1 MTRPITNLKNYEEML
16 RKIKYNYD
24 LKLSKL
30 GIYGKILKSIDKE
43 HEKMIKKADLLY
55 KKRDIIVNL
64 IFEEKGK
71 FNQKVG

>member
-43 HEKMIKKADLLY
+43 HEKMIKKEDL
-55 KKRDIIVNL
+55 
-64 IFEEKGK
+64 
-71 FNQKVG
+71 